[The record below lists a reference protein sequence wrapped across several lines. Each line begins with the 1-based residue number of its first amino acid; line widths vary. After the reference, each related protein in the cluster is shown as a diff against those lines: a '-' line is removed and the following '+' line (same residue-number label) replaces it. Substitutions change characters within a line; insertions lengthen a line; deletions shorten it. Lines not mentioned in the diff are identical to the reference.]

1 MLSWDVGGGEQQLSA
16 VEPAPRR
23 AGGDFAAAKHD
34 DSIRHSNQFFGVVA
48 DQDDRHAGRRQLGN
62 RTVYLRLRANINSA
76 RGLIQNEQ
84 LGVRDQVPS
93 RLVLELTGAS
103 SGDMRLSDH
112 AARSMI

>member
-1 MLSWDVGGGEQQLSA
+1 MISALLSRGVGGSEQQLSA

-34 DSIRHSNQFFGVVA
+34 DSISHSDQFFRVIA

-76 RGLIQNEQ
+76 RGLI
-84 LGVRDQVPS
+84 
-93 RLVLELTGAS
+93 
-103 SGDMRLSDH
+103 
-112 AARSMI
+112 